1 MAPRDAG
8 RGPAVRPANP
18 QLAIY
23 GAVAILAGIVVAW
36 LVEIPALRLVAALTL
51 IAIGFS
57 LIRQA
62 FRFE

>member
-1 MAPRDAG
+1 MK
-8 RGPAVRPANP
+8 PANP
-18 QLAIY
+18 PLAIY
-23 GAVAILAGIVVAW
+23 GVAAIAAGILIAW
-36 LVEIPALRLVAALTL
+36 LVEIPALRLLAGLTL

>member
-1 MAPRDAG
+1 MK
-8 RGPAVRPANP
+8 PARPE
-18 QLAIY
+18 LAVY
-23 GAVAILAGIVVAW
+23 GAVAIVAGVLIAW
-36 LVEIPALRLVAALTL
+36 LVEIPALRLLASLTL